1 MRKNRNKSKK
11 VVNFKKE
18 LRGLNK
24 LEQLIDVI
32 TEDHNRGSMTSN
44 QSLASN
50 FVSSPIASI
59 LSKLKHKGKNSYC
72 CKKDI
77 VFTKIQN
84 LVLKLN
90 IHLLEKEKAILD
102 KKERLSQSISVT
114 LMTRSDKIVVS
125 DLKSHELSYNELIKV
140 VHKHTQIPLNLLS
153 LMVGNKKI
161 DQTSVIDL
169 WQNQLINVHTKGFG
183 GTGDQDAILNER
195 ICVLCGSKTA
205 FKYLYIKT
213 MNQEKIH
220 VIQTMTKKTLDKD
233 KDCVC
238 HKCEWKAG
246 R

>member
-1 MRKNRNKSKK
+1 
-11 VVNFKKE
+11 
-18 LRGLNK
+18 
-24 LEQLIDVI
+24 
-32 TEDHNRGSMTSN
+32 MT
-44 QSLASN
+44 
-50 FVSSPIASI
+50 P
-59 LSKLKHKGKNSYC
+59 
-72 CKKDI
+72 
-77 VFTKIQN
+77 
-84 LVLKLN
+84 
-90 IHLLEKEKAILD
+90 
-102 KKERLSQSISVT
+102 
-114 LMTRSDKIVVS
+114 SDKIVVS
-125 DLKSHELSYNELIKV
+125 DLKSHQLSYNELIKI
-140 VHKHTQIPLNLLS
+140 VHKHTKIPLNLLS

-169 WQNQLINVHTKGFG
+169 RQNQLINVYTKGFG

-246 R
+246 RQLEKSDHQPTKKKRVSDELCFLNKTNMCTRCCIMKLKPLKHSHIL